1 MLLMEVGS
9 NDGSV
14 NLFPQFPQNMVSSGA
29 LVPQYLQNSMSA
41 LLRCDRLQAIHLKLL
56 DSIETEV
63 AVNEITSGIECDTYS
78 SLFVCRITSRTDL
91 IAIHI
96 KRKVTAVH
104 GHIYCHRCMRITD
117 CSASGDLSRLASGIV
132 IDI

>member
-41 LLRCDRLQAIHLKLL
+41 LLRFDRLQAIHLKLL
-56 DSIETEV
+56 DSIENEV
-63 AVNEITSGIECDTYS
+63 AGNESTSGIKCDTYS
-78 SLFVCRITSRTDL
+78 SLFVRRITSRTDL
-91 IAIHI
+91 ITIHI
-96 KRKVTAVH
+96 ECKVTAVH
-104 GHIYCHRCMRITD
+104 SHIYCHQCMRIAD
-117 CSASGDLSRLASGIV
+117 CSANCNLRW
-132 IDI
+132 